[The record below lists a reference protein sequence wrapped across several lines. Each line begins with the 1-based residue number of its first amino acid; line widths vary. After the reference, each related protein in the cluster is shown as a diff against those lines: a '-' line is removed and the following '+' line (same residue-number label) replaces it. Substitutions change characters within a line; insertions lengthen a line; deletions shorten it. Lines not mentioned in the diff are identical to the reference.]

1 MEVAKILGAIALSP
15 LAALALAFSP
25 RRAVPLQKL
34 FRAVGK
40 FTALLGARYNEY
52 AVVHGR

>member
-1 MEVAKILGAIALSP
+1 VLSP
-15 LAALALAFSP
+15 LAALMLAASP

-40 FTALLGARYNEY
+40 LHGLLGARYNEY